1 VTLSGITAPGHAGT
15 LVAALLYD
23 EKSPW
28 VIPGFSLEST
38 TVAVLEKF
46 RSVLPSPSAAG
57 VFVDRLLLRAAEG
70 PFFDNFLLWFE
81 RLSA

>member
-1 VTLSGITAPGHAGT
+1 V
-15 LVAALLYD
+15 
-23 EKSPW
+23 
-28 VIPGFSLEST
+28 ST